1 MKVEGTAKVAD
12 FLEDFVVYRQLEP
25 ADPRL
30 PGLSALAGGLG
41 LNSDWPP
48 RKSDR
53 AYARVMANIL
63 KAAQSLEH
71 PGTALTQIL
80 YIGDSQL
87 DGQAFANLQHEGG
100 WSGWAFIG
108 KDNLAEEPALTVEGE
123 ICHSNRWA
131 SLPEFLDL
139 VCRRGMRLDNSC
151 AVVVDLDKTILGPRG
166 RNDASIDT
174 ARSQAAIRVAHN
186 VLGDVSGEEIFS
198 DVYRE
203 MNQAT
208 YHFFTEDNQDYLV
221 YSALLIAAGLY
232 RLADL
237 QEDFAK
243 RKVSTFSDFLDII
256 ESRIAHT
263 TSSDL
268 RAIHREVVENCRAG
282 DPTPFKSFRRE
293 EYLTTTERMGTET
306 QGSNLKTL
314 MQDRIT
320 INYEVVQSLS
330 FLRQQGALALGLSDK
345 PDEAVFPT
353 DELLA
358 QGYQPIHH
366 VATLL
371 VGETLNLTSPCS
383 YEAQGRHI
391 PA

>member
-139 VCRRGMRLDNSC
+139 VCGRGMRLDDSC

-166 RNDASIDT
+166 RNDASIDA
-174 ARSQAAIRVAHN
+174 ARSQAGLRVAHN
-186 VLGDVSGEEIFS
+186 VLEDVSSEETFF

-232 RLADL
+232 HLADL
-237 QEDFAK
+237 QEDFASH
-243 RKVSTFSDFLDII
+243 KVSTFSDFLDII
-256 ESRIAHT
+256 GRRIDQA

-268 RAIHREVVENCRAG
+268 QVIHREVLENYRAG

-293 EYLTTTERMGTET
+293 EYLTTTERMGTAMPE
-306 QGSNLKTL
+306 SNLDAL
-314 MQDRIT
+314 LQDRIM
-320 INYEVVQSLS
+320 INYEVAQSLI
-330 FLRQQGALALGLSDK
+330 FLKQHGALALGLSDK

-353 DELLA
+353 KELMA
-358 QGYQPIHH
+358 QGFKPIHH

-371 VGETLNLTSPCS
+371 VGETLNWTSMCS
-383 YEAQGRHI
+383 
-391 PA
+391 